1 VTDDVGN
8 LILERLRRMDDRL
21 SNIEEDMHD
30 MKLRMTVAEEHIG
43 NLVLGISGLNAR
55 MDRFDER
62 LTRVERRLEL
72 KSAN

>member
-1 VTDDVGN
+1 MTDEVGN

-21 SNIEEDMHD
+21 VNIEGDMHNL
-30 MKLRMTVAEEHIG
+30 KLRMSAVEDHLGTLVASIA
-43 NLVLGISGLNAR
+43 GLNHR

-72 KSAN
+72 SDAR